1 MTGEGRHDLDDG
13 HPHGGS
19 EGDDDF
25 EDGGFKTGQGGFY
38 ADYELSSYS
47 SSKHLNQ

>member
-1 MTGEGRHDLDDG
+1 MTGEGRDDLDDG
-13 HPHGGS
+13 HPHSAS

-25 EDGGFKTGQGGFY
+25 GGFKTGQGGFY

-47 SSKHLNQ
+47 SYKHLNQ